1 MTGLVILLAF
11 VSGVIVTALVVSTVR
26 RAKPTVDTPGP
37 YQALIETALARI
49 TADDYLGAAAAL
61 RQAIEASSEDASLSL
76 VFGDAL
82 RRAGDVTRAERV
94 VDVLAARQDLSGE
107 IRSALLL
114 LRGRLLE
121 ETDSPDEALACY
133 EQAAGALPRAPA
145 PLLALEQL
153 LSRLNRWP
161 EAIAAS
167 VKLQKLLP
175 ERGKL
180 VTARRRVLYA
190 RELLAEARADEAL
203 KQAQLA
209 LSEVPNLAAAML
221 TRGDA
226 LFQLGQ
232 RSQAREAWFEAARE
246 APHVTALSL
255 DRLEGTGSGA
265 DREAARRFAQ
275 DMIEREATGVTS
287 WRLYAWMADDA
298 LRRKDVGE
306 ARAWVERVAD
316 SQPRSATAQRLRAR
330 LAHIEDGERAARTA
344 TLLKT
349 WSAERLWWDAWHCTR
364 CGHAMQEFDWRC
376 PGCQAWE
383 SLV

>member
-1 MTGLVILLAF
+1 MTGLVILVAF
-11 VSGVIVTALVVSTVR
+11 LSGVIVTALVGSTVR
-26 RAKPTVDTPGP
+26 RAKPASDTPGP
-37 YQALIETALARI
+37 YQALIETALARS
-49 TADDYLGAAAAL
+49 TADDFAGASAAL
-61 RQAIEASSEDASLSL
+61 RQAIEASSQDASLSL
-76 VFGDAL
+76 LFGDVL
-82 RRAGDVTRAERV
+82 RRGGDVARAERV
-94 VDVLAARQDLSGE
+94 VEVLAARQDLSNE
-107 IRSALLL
+107 VRSALLL

-121 ETDSPDEALACY
+121 ETDSADEALACY

-145 PLLALEQL
+145 PLIALERL

-167 VKLQKLLP
+167 LKLQKLVP
-175 ERGKL
+175 DRGKL

-190 RELLAEARADEAL
+190 RELLAEARAEEAL
-203 KQAQLA
+203 KQAQVA
-209 LSEVPNLAAAML
+209 LSEVPNLAAAIL

-226 LFQLGQ
+226 LYQLGQ
-232 RSQAREAWFEAARE
+232 RTQAREAWLEAARE

-255 DRLEGTGSGA
+255 DRLEGTGSTG
-265 DREAARRFAQ
+265 DREIARRFAQ
-275 DMIEREATGVTS
+275 DMIEREATGITS

-330 LAHIEDGERAARTA
+330 LAHSEDGERAQRSAS
-344 TLLKT
+344 LMKT
-349 WSAERLWWDAWHCTR
+349 WAAERLWWDAWRCTR
-364 CGHAMQEFDWRC
+364 CGHAMDEFDWRC
-376 PGCQAWE
+376 PSCQAWE